1 MIRIAI
7 ALSLLI
13 ALGGEAGADQTAPR
27 LKELVSVGSEVVRI
41 GDLVEGAGDAAD
53 IPVFRAPDLGQ
64 TGSVPVERVMDALR
78 PHGVGNLN
86 TGGLAEVVVT
96 RLSRTITNGDITERI
111 ARALAGQYGFGE
123 ARNLSIM
130 LDRPIRALHV
140 ESTATADLAVAH
152 LYVDPRTGRFDVT
165 FELPGSAVARRM
177 RLRFTGN
184 AAETVEA
191 ATLTRSLKPG
201 EVIKASD
208 IVMERRPKSEVGG
221 EALGAEQAVGMAAR
235 QPLRGGQALRRADL
249 MRPQVIQRNEAV
261 TLVYEVPGIVL
272 RVRGKALEAGA
283 VGDIIGI
290 LNIQSNR
297 TIQAVVTGPG
307 AVSVAP
313 VTPIITA
320 SAPDADA
327 APPRIQ

>member
-1 MIRIAI
+1 
-7 ALSLLI
+7 
-13 ALGGEAGADQTAPR
+13 
-27 LKELVSVGSEVVRI
+27 
-41 GDLVEGAGDAAD
+41 
-53 IPVFRAPDLGQ
+53 
-64 TGSVPVERVMDALR
+64 
-78 PHGVGNLN
+78 
-86 TGGLAEVVVT
+86 
-96 RLSRTITNGDITERI
+96 
-111 ARALAGQYGFGE
+111 
-123 ARNLSIM
+123 
-130 LDRPIRALHV
+130 
-140 ESTATADLAVAH
+140 
-152 LYVDPRTGRFDVT
+152 
-165 FELPGSAVARRM
+165 
-177 RLRFTGN
+177 
-184 AAETVEA
+184 
-191 ATLTRSLKPG
+191 
-201 EVIKASD
+201 
-208 IVMERRPKSEVGG
+208 
-221 EALGAEQAVGMAAR
+221 
-235 QPLRGGQALRRADL
+235 